1 MQFLQSEGFRSSFEI
16 HSDSGSDQRELAPG
30 VVLERRVMLGHS
42 LGLLA
47 AICTFGPKFAVGQD
61 ANKKT
66 SDEPDY
72 ESLQLETLIS
82 GLRPAS
88 RRLVDSAM
96 PDEESYIQ
104 LAIKELEKVTRLDT
118 NRFVP
123 SHKPG
128 WEMDIQAF
136 VPPLLLYQIRMS
148 PNSVIELHD
157 HRHHNGALSIREGSV
172 RVRSFDLYQEPGK
185 ERWDVVAGKV
195 PEMNEAFLIQEK
207 DESRLKQGQSIGLTR
222 TRDNIHQ
229 IEAGPDGCLMYD
241 LFTNFKM
248 NAQSFEI
255 KWDGKYFDTKNKLC
269 KVVWIPPDHTHE

>member
-1 MQFLQSEGFRSSFEI
+1 MQFLRSEGFRSSLEI
-16 HSDSGSDQRELAPG
+16 RSDSGSDQRELAPG
-30 VVLERRVMLGHS
+30 VVLERRVVLGHS

-47 AICTFGPKFAVGQD
+47 AICAFGPKFAVGQD
-61 ANKKT
+61 ANQKT

-88 RRLVDSAM
+88 RRLINSAM

-172 RVRSFDLYQEPGK
+172 RVRSFDLYQEPEK

-195 PEMNEAFLIQEK
+195 PEMSEEFLIQEK

-255 KWDGKYFDTKNKLC
+255 KWDGKYFDTKKKLC